1 MSSTR
6 SLLSSMRICQSPQM
20 TVYLRRMARTVSV
33 SVQELQK
40 KLKERDHWWAFLNGC
55 PESEWNPPKKPKKPN
70 TRNDR
75 YGAGP
80 SRIHSNPYEVD
91 VLDYAVSMDPTE
103 SLPTPSGTPVPP
115 DRNEEARP
123 VEDVLVHAQ
132 ESPTVTGHPKPPAA
146 PQPTPVL
153 LRDIDHIC
161 DALLMYFAH
170 WIIYTSRT
178 TIHRSKCKCSRSRSM
193 S

>member
-1 MSSTR
+1 MPDR
-6 SLLSSMRICQSPQM
+6 
-20 TVYLRRMARTVSV
+20 
-33 SVQELQK
+33 
-40 KLKERDHWWAFLNGC
+40 KERDHWWAFLNGR

-115 DRNEEARP
+115 DRNEGAGP

-153 LRDIDHIC
+153 LRDIDHVSSVHLPC
-161 DALLMYFAH
+161 TQLY
-170 WIIYTSRT
+170 
-178 TIHRSKCKCSRSRSM
+178 RSLTPRCLPLPLPEPRDMRYIS
-193 S
+193 